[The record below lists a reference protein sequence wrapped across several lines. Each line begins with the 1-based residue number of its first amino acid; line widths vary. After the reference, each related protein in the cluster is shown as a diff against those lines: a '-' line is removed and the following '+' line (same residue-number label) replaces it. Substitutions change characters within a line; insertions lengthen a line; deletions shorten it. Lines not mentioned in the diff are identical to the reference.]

1 MLFSFFK
8 TTRVKALMEMISS
21 AARESVANKQTAK
34 KRKGPLEEGAN
45 AGSVGNAKKSKPVS
59 SNEDDTP
66 IASNEKSDANSV
78 A

>member
-1 MLFSFFK
+1 M
-8 TTRVKALMEMISS
+8 VSS

-34 KRKGPLEEGAN
+34 KRKGPPKEGAN

-59 SNEDDTP
+59 SIKDDTP
-66 IASNEKSDANSV
+66 IASNKNSDANSV